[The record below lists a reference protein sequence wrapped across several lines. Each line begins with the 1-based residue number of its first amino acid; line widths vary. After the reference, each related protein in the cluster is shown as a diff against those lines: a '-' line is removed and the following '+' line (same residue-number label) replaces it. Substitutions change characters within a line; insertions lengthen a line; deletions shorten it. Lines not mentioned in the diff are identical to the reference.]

1 MIKNYME
8 TVVDHLLPTVLAS
21 YTDICTCERCQED
34 IKAIALNGLK
44 PLYVVT
50 DKGEV
55 YTKVNEF
62 VIQFR
67 TDAISQLAKAAEIV
81 VNNPSH
87 D

>member
-21 YTDICTCERCQED
+21 ICTCERCQED

>member
-21 YTDICTCERCQED
+21 YTAICTCERCQED

-44 PLYVVT
+44 PLYVAT
-50 DKGEV
+50 NKGEV

-62 VIQFR
+62 VLQFR
-67 TDAISQLAKAAEIV
+67 ADAISQLAKAAEIV